1 MDEQER
7 VLRRVRT
14 IIGHRRHGLFSFN
27 GNMPFEDEEMDQLAA
42 DYTDRIMRGTA
53 TFDHLRRQEDQYAA
67 NPHPEGRSMKIK
79 ADARSEDDGTVE
91 LRMATTQADSPRSIP
106 ATGVSAGGIL
116 YGGDVLQGGMM
127 IAPVLRFSED
137 EAQAVY
143 DALRKVVGTPTA
155 PEPSRE
161 DRLLDIIKRLIEK

>member
-1 MDEQER
+1 MEIR
-7 VLRRVRT
+7 
-14 IIGHRRHGLFSFN
+14 
-27 GNMPFEDEEMDQLAA
+27 
-42 DYTDRIMRGTA
+42 
-53 TFDHLRRQEDQYAA
+53 
-67 NPHPEGRSMKIK
+67 
-79 ADARSEDDGTVE
+79 ADARREDDGTVQ
-91 LRMATTQADSPRSIP
+91 LRMATTKAGSPPSTP
-106 ATGVSAGGIL
+106 ATGVFAGSIV

-143 DALRKVVGTPTA
+143 DALREVVGTPAA

>member
-7 VLRRVRT
+7 VLQRVRN
-14 IIGHRRHGLFSFN
+14 IIGHRRYGLPF
-27 GNMPFEDEEMDQLAA
+27 GNMPFEDKEMDQLAA

-53 TFDHLRRQEDQYAA
+53 TFGDLRRQEDQYAA

-79 ADARSEDDGTVE
+79 ANAAQEDGTVQ

-106 ATGVSAGGIL
+106 AIGVSAGNIL
-116 YGGDVLQGGMM
+116 YKGDVPPGGMM

-143 DALRKVVGTPTA
+143 DALREVVGTPAA

>member
-1 MDEQER
+1 MEIR
-7 VLRRVRT
+7 
-14 IIGHRRHGLFSFN
+14 
-27 GNMPFEDEEMDQLAA
+27 
-42 DYTDRIMRGTA
+42 
-53 TFDHLRRQEDQYAA
+53 
-67 NPHPEGRSMKIK
+67 
-79 ADARSEDDGTVE
+79 ADARREDDGTVE
-91 LRMATTQADSPRSIP
+91 LRMATTQVDSPRSIP
-106 ATGVSAGGIL
+106 AIGVSAGGIL
-116 YGGDVLQGGMM
+116 YGGDVPPGGMM